1 MVTIQL
7 HQLVMHA
14 FHGLYEEEHKTGN
27 NYEINLDVT
36 YKEKDNKFEHIHD
49 TISYEELF
57 GIVKRRMQAPEA
69 LLEKVCEGIIRKIK
83 HEYPE
88 VREVAISI
96 FKLQPPIEN
105 LQGKVGVSMRKHF
118 DD

>member
-1 MVTIQL
+1 MVTVHL

-14 FHGLYEEEHKTGN
+14 YHGVYEQEHKTGN

-36 YKEKDNKFEHIHD
+36 YKERDQQFENIHD
-49 TISYEELF
+49 TVSYEDLF
-57 GIVKRRMQAPEA
+57 SIVKKRMQAPAE

-83 HEYPE
+83 HEYPHVNE
-88 VREVAISI
+88 VFISI
-96 FKLQPPIEN
+96 YKLQPPIEN
-105 LQGKVGVSMRKHF
+105 LQGKVGVSMRKSF